1 MEKERITLIA
11 QLLTG
16 MKDGADK
23 LEEAVKKEDYEN
35 LTSAKKEILQFQT
48 EIKKLI

>member
-1 MEKERITLIA
+1 MEKERIVLIA

-16 MKDGADK
+16 MKDAIEK

-35 LTSAKKEILQFQT
+35 LASAKKEILQFQV